1 MKKIK
6 IIHIITGLN
15 TGGAEIMLYKLLCKI
30 DNKKFDN
37 IVVSM
42 TATGN
47 IGEKIKSLGVRV
59 EILSMKKGFRGF
71 FSYHGLLKLD
81 NIAKEYKPDIIQT
94 WMYHADLFG
103 LIIGKWCNI
112 PVIWNIRCSNMELSF
127 STKIVVKLCSLL
139 SKLPEVVI
147 VNSNSGKEYH
157 EKIGYSPKKLEIIQ
171 NGFDIGKFRSN
182 ESAKLL
188 ISKELKIRV
197 DSILIGMIARFDPM
211 KDHKNFLQAFKLVI
225 KKYDNVYGI
234 LVGEGIDDNNLELK
248 KLITELDIEDKILM
262 LGRRDDIY
270 MLLPSIDILSSSSY
284 GEGFSNAIGEAMAC
298 EIPCVVTDV
307 GDSAL
312 IVGETGIVVPPMNYE
327 LLAEGLLK
335 MIELGEKRKELGII
349 ARKRIIDNWSIDKIV
364 KKYEYLYES
373 ISICAE

>member
-47 IGEKIKSLGVRV
+47 IEEKIKSLGVRV
-59 EILSMKKGFRGF
+59 EILGMKKGFRGF
-71 FSYHGLLKLD
+71 FSYSGLLKFKT
-81 NIAKEYKPDIIQT
+81 IVKEYKPDIIQS

-103 LIIGKWCNI
+103 LIIGKLYKI

-127 STKIVVKLCSLL
+127 STKVVVKLCSLL
-139 SKLPEVVI
+139 SKLPEAVI

-171 NGFDIGKFRSN
+171 NGFDIGKCRPN

-211 KDHKNFLQAFKLVI
+211 KDHKNFLEAFSLI
-225 KKYDNVYGI
+225 SKKYDNVYGI
-234 LVGEGIDDNNLELK
+234 LAGDGIDNKNQELNNIIN
-248 KLITELDIEDKILM
+248 KLNIGDKIYM
-262 LGRRDDIY
+262 LGRREDVNI
-270 MLLPSIDILSSSSY
+270 LLSGIDILSSSSSY

-312 IVGETGIVVPPMNYE
+312 IVGETGIVVPPRNYE

-335 MIELGEKRKELGII
+335 MIELGEKRKELGIM
-349 ARKRIIDNWSIDKIV
+349 ARKRVINNWSIDKIV
-364 KKYEYLYES
+364 KKYENLYES
-373 ISICAE
+373 ICAE